1 MPRMRNIAKR
11 ILDGLRGYRKNDEGV
26 AAVEFAFIAPIMVSL
41 FIGIVEL
48 SYGLSLVTQVQQVAN
63 STADLVARAENQIKQ
78 SDITDIMTG
87 SSFIFSP
94 FNPNAA
100 TITLRQV
107 MSSPL
112 NANTTKQ
119 AWSCTYTASTGALA
133 CACTNTAFNVPAN
146 LVTTNDTVV
155 LSQVTYDYMP
165 FVFNHFLRNN
175 LSSLSDG
182 KGGYNFSETAYRKP
196 RGATGMLLQPNGVAC
211 PSPTFP

>member
-1 MPRMRNIAKR
+1 MPYMFNITKR
-11 ILDGLRGYRKNDEGV
+11 VADALQGYRKNNNGV
-26 AAVEFAFIAPIMVSL
+26 AAVEFAFIAPIMVTL

-107 MSSPL
+107 NSSPA
-112 NANTTKQ
+112 NANSTKQ
-119 AWSCTYTASTGALA
+119 AWSCTYTASSGALA
-133 CACTNTAFNVPAN
+133 CACTNTAFTIPAN

-155 LSQVTYDYMP
+155 LSQVSYDYVP

-182 KGGYNFSETAYRKP
+182 AGGYNLSETAYRKP
-196 RGATGMLLQPNGVAC
+196 RGATGMLLQNNGVPC